1 MTEMKD
7 GDRDVLSLHFIPAV
21 VRQFVST
28 DNQSCWKCK
37 AREKQVDESPVK
49 IDSISDAIMDM
60 KTRVTAMSSEMIMDL
75 WQPGQVW
82 TNIRPLLTLS
92 NVTQLGKLCLVLVLA
107 MVTGIIA
114 GAKQLAQ
121 FSLKLLHEL
130 ANLVDRSTPLALA
143 ALNMVGKIVGG
154 AYLLIAMIWRD
165 AVKKP
170 PVPAPTSRPA
180 LNMSSSLRDQPG
192 RGSDQPHVL
201 QRRMVGGGPGPLD
214 HRAAMDHAYSQ
225 GRNW

>member
-1 MTEMKD
+1 
-7 GDRDVLSLHFIPAV
+7 
-21 VRQFVST
+21 
-28 DNQSCWKCK
+28 
-37 AREKQVDESPVK
+37 
-49 IDSISDAIMDM
+49 
-60 KTRVTAMSSEMIMDL
+60 
-75 WQPGQVW
+75 
-82 TNIRPLLTLS
+82 
-92 NVTQLGKLCLVLVLA
+92 

-192 RGSDQPHVL
+192 RGSDQPQVL
-201 QRRMVGGGPGPLD
+201 QRRMVGGGPGPVD